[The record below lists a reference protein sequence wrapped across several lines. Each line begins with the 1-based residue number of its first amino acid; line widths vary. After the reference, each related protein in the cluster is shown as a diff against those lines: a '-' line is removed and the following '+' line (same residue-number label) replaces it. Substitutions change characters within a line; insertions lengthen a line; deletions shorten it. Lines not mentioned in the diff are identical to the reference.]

1 MKYKSLTIHL
11 IVVATLMSM
20 VLSCTKEPFDPSFID
35 DKNKIDIKG
44 SLSNGD
50 MKNPNIE
57 AGYWGKT
64 VYVYFHDYMGE
75 CVVSISDQQDE
86 ILFSDT
92 MDTHP
97 EAATRFYMGDQPLG
111 RYHLV
116 ISNGTDE
123 ADGWFN
129 NYRIVV
135 HERDKSNTLKKQ

>member
-1 MKYKSLTIHL
+1 MKNRILALILMMGLFVASSCLKDPGVNSLIY
-11 IVVATLMSM
+11 
-20 VLSCTKEPFDPSFID
+20 

-50 MKNPNIE
+50 MRYPNIE

-75 CVVSISDQQDE
+75 CVVSISNRQDHV
-86 ILFSDT
+86 IFCDT
-92 MDTHP
+92 VTTGYNTG
-97 EAATRFYMGDQPLG
+97 TRFYMGDQPLG

-123 ADGWFN
+123 AEGWFN
-129 NYRIVV
+129 NFRIVAV
-135 HERDKSNTLKKQ
+135 KPHWRN

>member
-1 MKYKSLTIHL
+1 MHNIMKYKALTIHL

-20 VLSCTKEPFDPSFID
+20 VLSCTKEPYNPSLID

-64 VYVYFHDYMGE
+64 VYVYFHEEMGDCE
-75 CVVSISDQQDE
+75 ISISKDNGPTV
-86 ILFSDT
+86 FCDT
-92 MDTHP
+92 IETYP
-97 EAATRFYMGDQPLG
+97 KASSRFYMGDQPLG

-116 ISNGTDE
+116 ISNGTDDAE
-123 ADGWFN
+123 GWFY

-135 HERDKSNTLKKQ
+135 HQPKKDL

>member
-1 MKYKSLTIHL
+1 MKNKAL
-11 IVVATLMSM
+11 ILSILSIATL
-20 VLSCTKEPFDPSFID
+20 LFFIASCAKEPTGNSLIG

-64 VYVYFHDYMGE
+64 VYVYFHEEMGDCE
-75 CVVSISDQQDE
+75 ISISNS
-86 ILFSDT
+86 IGLTVFCDT
-92 MDTHP
+92 IETYP
-97 EAATRFYMGDQPLG
+97 EASSRFYMGDQPLG

-135 HERDKSNTLKKQ
+135 QPKPKVKP